1 MFLGL
6 VLVTVLGVGAYAYTI
21 YQQGTATLSQKTYKK
36 IGEETKVIEATE
48 PLTILLMGVDT
59 GNVERTDPWAGN
71 SDSMILVTVNPKT
84 KSIVHCNTTYGINHS
99 LKTMHIDHHITVDV
113 DIHHLFNS

>member
-1 MFLGL
+1 MAKKNNWNVFRLCSCDSAWCGSL
-6 VLVTVLGVGAYAYTI
+6 CLYYLPTKYSDFGKKLI
-21 YQQGTATLSQKTYKK
+21 KK

-84 KSIVHCNTTYGINHS
+84 KKVVMMS
-99 LKTMHIDHHITVDV
+99 LER
-113 DIHHLFNS
+113 DIP